1 MNAPSPTASRSRVPS
16 SLTANSTV
24 DRREQPLNAYADT
37 VTTPAGMVI
46 EVNDELS
53 LFSNEYAPIYLRLS
67 GSVVLPRLLSRN
79 APSPIFSTVLP
90 SAKVSELMLSQLSN
104 MPSGMSLRPVPIV
117 TEVRSPQS
125 LNASSPTSVSVSGS
139 TNCFSPLAPLVSRLE
154 QPSNALAPIFSS
166 EDGSLTRTSP
176 VQSSN
181 ARSGISFSE
190 SGRLT

>member
-1 MNAPSPTASRSRVPS
+1 MT
-16 SLTANSTV
+16 
-24 DRREQPLNAYADT
+24 
-37 VTTPAGMVI
+37 
-46 EVNDELS
+46 
-53 LFSNEYAPIYLRLS
+53 
-67 GSVVLPRLLSRN
+67 LPRLLSRN

-90 SAKVSELMLSQLSN
+90 SAKVRELMLSQLSN

-176 VQSSN
+176 VQSEN
-181 ARSGISFSE
+181 ARSGISFNE
-190 SGRLT
+190 SGRLTYVNLVLSSNTPSSSSIIVMSSLKITSVTEVLSRKPSSMSATRLPAMRAGMVNAVSSPS